1 MTHRRPGLHA
11 ATASAVA
18 QGLAR
23 AAPLVDAHRDS
34 SCAPRGESS
43 GAHARTQPELP
54 MTRLSVAV
62 SIVLAASAGALAA
75 PVHAAVAAAEPV
87 ALQCGRLFDARS
99 GKILSARTVVVRE
112 GKIEKILDG
121 RSEAP
126 GARAIDLSQ
135 HTCTPGWTD
144 LHVHMSSQSSPQSY
158 SEGFRLDGTDFAFRS
173 VGYAKKTLLA
183 GFTSVRDLG
192 GEVAP
197 HLRDAINQGLV
208 DGPRIWAAGKSIA
221 TTGGHAD
228 PTNGYNDALSHLIG
242 PPGPTEGVINSIDD
256 ARQAV
261 RQRYKEGSDV
271 IKITATGGVL
281 SYARSGDA
289 PQFTVEEVK
298 AIVDT
303 AKDYGY
309 RVAAHA
315 HGTEG
320 MKRAVLGG
328 VTSIEHGTYM
338 DAEVMSLMKQKGA
351 WYVPT
356 IYAGRFVADKA
367 KLEGYFPEVV
377 RPKAAR
383 IGALIQ
389 QTAANAYKNGVKIA
403 FGTDMGVGPHGDNAR
418 EFLYMVEA
426 GIPASVALQAATIR
440 AAEVLGVDDQGVI
453 EAGKRADIVAVKGDP
468 VEDINTVMNVDFVM
482 KDGQVYKQA
491 L

>member
-1 MTHRRPGLHA
+1 MRR
-11 ATASAVA
+11 T
-18 QGLAR
+18 
-23 AAPLVDAHRDS
+23 
-34 SCAPRGESS
+34 
-43 GAHARTQPELP
+43 
-54 MTRLSVAV
+54 
-62 SIVLAASAGALAA
+62 ALAA
-75 PVHAAVAAAEPV
+75 LIACAAAPV
-87 ALQCGRLFDARS
+87 FAADQPLALQCGDLFDARS
-99 GKILSARTVVVRE
+99 GKLVGARTVVIRD
-112 GKIEKILDG
+112 GKVAEVLAG
-121 RSEAP
+121 GTAVP
-126 GARAIDLSQ
+126 GATAVDLAG
-135 HTCTPGWTD
+135 HTCSPGWTD
-144 LHVHMSSQSSPQSY
+144 LHVHMASQSSPQSY
-158 SEGFRLDGTDFAFRS
+158 SEGFRLDEVDFAFRS
-173 VGYAKKTLLA
+173 VDYAKKTLMA

-228 PTNGYNDALSHLIG
+228 PTNGVNSVLAHLIG

-281 SYARSGDA
+281 SYAKSGDA

-303 AKDYGY
+303 ARDYGY
-309 RVAAHA
+309 GVAAHA

-338 DAEVMSLMKQKGA
+338 TDEVMSLMKQKGT
-351 WYVPT
+351 WYIPT
-356 IYAGRFVADKA
+356 IYAGRFVAEKA
-367 KLEGYFPEVV
+367 KQDGYFPEVV

-389 QTAANAYKNGVKIA
+389 QTAEKAYKSGVKIA

-418 EFLYMVEA
+418 EFVYMVEA
-426 GIPASVALQAATIR
+426 GIPAAMALQAATIR
-440 AAEVLGVDDQGVI
+440 AAEVLGVEDQGVI
-453 EAGKRADIVAVKGDP
+453 ETGKRADIVAVPGNP
-468 VEDINTVMNVDFVM
+468 LQDIGAVLKVDFVM
-482 KDGQVYKQA
+482 KDGKVHRQP
-491 L
+491 

>member
-1 MTHRRPGLHA
+1 
-11 ATASAVA
+11 
-18 QGLAR
+18 
-23 AAPLVDAHRDS
+23 
-34 SCAPRGESS
+34 
-43 GAHARTQPELP
+43 
-54 MTRLSVAV
+54 MTRLAVAV
-62 SIVLAASAGALAA
+62 IAVLSAA
-75 PVHAAVAAAEPV
+75 PAYAAPAAAAEPM

-99 GKILSARTVVVRE
+99 GKLLESRTVVVRD
-112 GKIEKILDG
+112 GKVEQVLDG
-121 RSEAP
+121 RAEAP
-126 GARAIDLSQ
+126 GTRTVDLSG

-144 LHVHMSSQSSPQSY
+144 LHVHLGDQSSPKSY
-158 SEGFRLDGTDFAFRS
+158 EEDFRLDPVDFAFRS
-173 VGYAKKTLLA
+173 VGYANKTLMA

-192 GEVAP
+192 GEVSP

-208 DGPRIWAAGKSIA
+208 AGPRIWAAGKSIA

-228 PTNGYNDALSHLIG
+228 PTNGYNATLSHLLG
-242 PPGPTEGVINSIDD
+242 PPGPTEGVINSVDE

-261 RQRYKEGSDV
+261 RQRYKDGSDV

-281 SYARSGDA
+281 SYAKSGDA
-289 PQFTVEEVK
+289 PQFTVDEVK
-298 AIVDT
+298 AIVDA

-338 DAEVMSLMKQKGA
+338 TDEVMSLMKQKGT

-367 KLEGYFPEVV
+367 KIDGYFPEVV

-383 IGALIQ
+383 IGSLIQ
-389 QTAANAYKNGVKIA
+389 QTAAKAYKNGVKIA

-426 GIPASVALQAATIR
+426 GIPAAVALQAATIR

-453 EAGKRADIVAVKGDP
+453 EAGKRADIVAVPGNP
-468 VEDINTVMNVDFVM
+468 LEDINAVMKVDFVM
-482 KDGQVYKQA
+482 KDGQIFKQA

>member
-1 MTHRRPGLHA
+1 
-11 ATASAVA
+11 
-18 QGLAR
+18 
-23 AAPLVDAHRDS
+23 
-34 SCAPRGESS
+34 
-43 GAHARTQPELP
+43 
-54 MTRLSVAV
+54 MTRPSAAV
-62 SIVLAASAGALAA
+62 SFVLAALLAPPALAA
-75 PVHAAVAAAEPV
+75 EAPT
-87 ALQCGRLFDARS
+87 ALHCGKLFDARS
-99 GKILSARTVVVRE
+99 GQLLDARTVVVRE
-112 GKIEKILDG
+112 GKVAEVLPG
-121 RSEAP
+121 RADVA
-126 GARAIDLSQ
+126 GAQAIDLSG

-144 LHVHMSSQSSPQSY
+144 LHVHLASQSSPQSY
-158 SEGFRLDGTDFAFRS
+158 SEGFRLDDVDFAFRS
-173 VGYAKKTLLA
+173 VGFAKKTLLA

-192 GEVAP
+192 GEVSP

-242 PPGPTEGVINSIDD
+242 PPGPTEGVINSIED

-281 SYARSGDA
+281 SYAKSGDA

-315 HGTEG
+315 HGEEG

-338 DAEVMSLMKQKGA
+338 SPEVMSLMKQKGT

-367 KLEGYFPEVV
+367 KIDGYFPEVV

-383 IGALIQ
+383 IGAQIQ
-389 QTAANAYKNGVKIA
+389 DTAGRAYRGGVKIA

-426 GIPASVALQAATIR
+426 GIPAATALQAATIR

-453 EAGKRADIVAVKGDP
+453 EAGKRADIVAVPGDP
-468 VEDINTVMNVDFVM
+468 IADINAVMKVDFVM
-482 KDGQVYKQA
+482 KDGKVYRQPGA
-491 L
+491 TN

>member
-1 MTHRRPGLHA
+1 
-11 ATASAVA
+11 
-18 QGLAR
+18 
-23 AAPLVDAHRDS
+23 
-34 SCAPRGESS
+34 
-43 GAHARTQPELP
+43 
-54 MTRLSVAV
+54 MTRPSAAV
-62 SIVLAASAGALAA
+62 SFVLAALLAPPALAA
-75 PVHAAVAAAEPV
+75 AEAPT
-87 ALQCGRLFDARS
+87 ALHCGKLFDARS
-99 GKILSARTVVVRE
+99 GQLLDARTVVVRE
-112 GKIEKILDG
+112 GKVAEVLPG
-121 RSEAP
+121 RAEVA
-126 GARAIDLSQ
+126 GARAIDLSS

-144 LHVHMSSQSSPQSY
+144 LHVHLGSQSSPQSY
-158 SEGFRLDGTDFAFRS
+158 SEGFRLDDVDFAFRS
-173 VGYAKKTLLA
+173 VGFAKKTLMA

-192 GEVAP
+192 GEVSP

-261 RQRYKEGSDV
+261 RQRYKDGSDV

-281 SYARSGDA
+281 SYAKSGDA

-315 HGTEG
+315 HGEEG

-338 DAEVMSLMKQKGA
+338 SPEVMSLMKQKGT

-356 IYAGRFVADKA
+356 IYAGRFVAEKA
-367 KLEGYFPEVV
+367 KIDGYFPEVV

-383 IGALIQ
+383 IGAQIQ
-389 QTAANAYKNGVKIA
+389 DTAGRAYHGGVKIA

-418 EFLYMVEA
+418 EFVYMVEA
-426 GIPASVALQAATIR
+426 GIPAATALQAATIR

-453 EAGKRADIVAVKGDP
+453 EAGKRADIVAVPGDP
-468 VEDINTVMNVDFVM
+468 IADINAVMKVDFVM
-482 KDGQVYKQA
+482 KDGKVYRQPGA
-491 L
+491 TD

>member
-1 MTHRRPGLHA
+1 
-11 ATASAVA
+11 
-18 QGLAR
+18 
-23 AAPLVDAHRDS
+23 
-34 SCAPRGESS
+34 
-43 GAHARTQPELP
+43 
-54 MTRLSVAV
+54 MTRLTAAV
-62 SIVLAASAGALAA
+62 SFVLAALLAPPTLAA
-75 PVHAAVAAAEPV
+75 EAPT
-87 ALQCGRLFDARS
+87 ALHCGHLFDARS
-99 GKILSARTVVVRE
+99 GRLLDARTVVVRE
-112 GKIEKILDG
+112 GKVAEVLPG
-121 RSEAP
+121 RADVA
-126 GARAIDLSQ
+126 GALAIDLSG

-144 LHVHMSSQSSPQSY
+144 LHVHLASQSSPQSY
-158 SEGFRLDGTDFAFRS
+158 SEGFRLDDVDFAFRS
-173 VGYAKKTLLA
+173 VGFAKKTLLA

-192 GEVAP
+192 GEVSP

-242 PPGPTEGVINSIDD
+242 PPGPTEGVINSIED

-261 RQRYKEGSDV
+261 RQRYKDGSDV

-281 SYARSGDA
+281 SYAKSGDA

-315 HGTEG
+315 HGEEG

-338 DAEVMSLMKQKGA
+338 SPEVMALMKQRGT

-356 IYAGRFVADKA
+356 IYAGRFVAEKA
-367 KLEGYFPEVV
+367 KIDGYFPEVV

-383 IGALIQ
+383 IGAQIQ
-389 QTAANAYKNGVKIA
+389 DTAGRAYRGGVKIA

-426 GIPASVALQAATIR
+426 GIPAATALQAATIR

-453 EAGKRADIVAVKGDP
+453 EAGKRADIVAVPGDP
-468 VEDINTVMNVDFVM
+468 IADINAVMKVAFVM
-482 KDGQVYKQA
+482 KDGKVYKQPGA
-491 L
+491 AE